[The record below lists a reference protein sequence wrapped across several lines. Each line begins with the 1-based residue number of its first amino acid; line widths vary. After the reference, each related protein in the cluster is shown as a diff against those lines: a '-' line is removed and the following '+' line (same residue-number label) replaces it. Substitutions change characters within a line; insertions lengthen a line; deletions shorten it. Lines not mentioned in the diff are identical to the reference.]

1 MIVEPEM
8 SPISDEEIKE
18 DIEFL
23 KRQMADPVKF
33 ERWAND
39 LLDRAHRRNVE
50 RRHRR

>member
-1 MIVEPEM
+1 MK
-8 SPISDEEIKE
+8 PISDEEIKE

-23 KRQMADPVKF
+23 RSKMADPAEF

-39 LLDRAHRRNVE
+39 LLDRAHGHNVE